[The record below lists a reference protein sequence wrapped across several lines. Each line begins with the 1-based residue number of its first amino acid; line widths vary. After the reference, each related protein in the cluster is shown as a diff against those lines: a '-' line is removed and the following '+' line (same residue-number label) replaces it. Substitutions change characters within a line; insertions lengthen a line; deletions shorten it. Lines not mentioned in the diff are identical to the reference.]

1 MKSPRY
7 TILVANRKTGV
18 VRRLSVVR
26 RVVVLATLG
35 TLAVPVLMGL
45 GARWSARAEIDAL
58 RASNDTLHEQNESYR
73 NATSELAE
81 QISSLQTAMTQLG
94 EQNNLTPEM
103 KAALDKLPAVIKS
116 RAMGGATAADLA
128 RMQPIDPPDRTFGI
142 LRDLLSVLGA
152 RLDTFRKTQENR
164 QALAAATPYIWPL
177 FDGWLSSSFGRRAD
191 PITGEAEDHAGLDLS
206 ADRGTEVHATADGT
220 VESAAYNGGYGNS
233 ILIQHGFGIE
243 TRFGHLSAYAV
254 RAGQA
259 VKRGQVIGYV
269 GSSGRTT
276 GPHLHYEILINGS
289 PINPLRMLAH

>member
-1 MKSPRY
+1 
-7 TILVANRKTGV
+7 
-18 VRRLSVVR
+18 
-26 RVVVLATLG
+26 
-35 TLAVPVLMGL
+35 
-45 GARWSARAEIDAL
+45 
-58 RASNDTLHEQNESYR
+58 
-73 NATSELAE
+73 
-81 QISSLQTAMTQLG
+81 MTQLG
-94 EQNNLTPEM
+94 EQSNLDPTI

-142 LRDLLSVLGA
+142 LRDLLGVLGA
-152 RLDTFRKTQENR
+152 RLDTVRKVQEN
-164 QALAAATPYIWPL
+164 QKALVAATPYIWPL
-177 FDGWLSSSFGRRAD
+177 FDSWLSSSYGRRAD
-191 PITGEAEDHAGLDLS
+191 PITGEAEDHTGLDLS
-206 ADRGTEVHATADGT
+206 ADRGTPVHATADGT

-233 ILIQHGFGIE
+233 IVLEHGFGIE

-254 RAGQA
+254 SVGQK